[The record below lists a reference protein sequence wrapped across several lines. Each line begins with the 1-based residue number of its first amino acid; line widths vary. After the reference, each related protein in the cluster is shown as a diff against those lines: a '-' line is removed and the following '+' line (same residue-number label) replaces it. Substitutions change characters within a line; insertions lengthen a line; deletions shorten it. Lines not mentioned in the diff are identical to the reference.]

1 MVAEAL
7 DITRE
12 TYFAIL
18 MDRSFGG
25 PVMVGSPEGG
35 VDIEEVAEKNPSAI
49 FKVCQH
55 FAVVMLLCFLFF
67 SLRLCNLKHKLAGL
81 KLCEVRLLSPF
92 QICKLDYWTLKTK
105 TSEAAT
111 ARMCDIQATTQE
123 SWHLC
128 CAQQWLFGDASE
140 P

>member
-55 FAVVMLLCFLFF
+55 FAIAMLLCLCCCFLN
-67 SLRLCNLKHKLAGL
+67 S
-81 KLCEVRLLSPF
+81 
-92 QICKLDYWTLKTK
+92 YWTCCLHLDWLQECYTLYKVGPVLSFLHVLPVALPHPVQNRTCPIISASGACGTATFCTK
-105 TSEAAT
+105 
-111 ARMCDIQATTQE
+111 
-123 SWHLC
+123 
-128 CAQQWLFGDASE
+128 
-140 P
+140 